1 MVDTQ
6 DLKSCGLKGP
16 CGFESRSGHKRMK
29 ERSYQDLIR
38 RYSVLTEDERSPL
51 ANMANL
57 SALLKETFNFWWVG
71 FYLVQGEELV
81 LGPFQGPVACT
92 RISFGKGVCG
102 TCWEKVSPIIVPDVH
117 AFPGHI
123 ACSAV
128 SASEIV
134 VPLLQQGA
142 VIGVLDVDS
151 EHLNHFDDADRRG
164 LEELA
169 QILVKNSHFSLN
181 LLP

>member
-1 MVDTQ
+1 
-6 DLKSCGLKGP
+6 
-16 CGFESRSGHKRMK
+16 MK
-29 ERSYQDLIR
+29 QQRYQDLMQQF
-38 RYSVLTEDERSPL
+38 SALTATEHDPV

-57 SALLKETFNFWWVG
+57 SALLRETFQFWWVG
-71 FYLVQGEELV
+71 FYLVRSQELV

-92 RISFGKGVCG
+92 RILFGKGVCG
-102 TCWEKVSPIIVPDVH
+102 TCWQQAASIIVPDVH

-134 VPLLQQGA
+134 VPLISQGQ

-151 EHLNHFDDADRRG
+151 EHLNHFDEQDRMG

-169 QILVKNSHFSLN
+169 GILVRNSHFS
-181 LLP
+181 

>member
-1 MVDTQ
+1 
-6 DLKSCGLKGP
+6 
-16 CGFESRSGHKRMK
+16 MK
-29 ERSYQDLIR
+29 ERSYQELLER
-38 RYSVLTEDERSPL
+38 FKALTEGEHSAL

-57 SALLKETFNFWWVG
+57 SALLKETFLFWWVG
-71 FYLVQGEELV
+71 FYLVQGEELL

-92 RISFGKGVCG
+92 RIAYGKGVCG
-102 TCWEKVSPIIVPDVH
+102 TCWQKADSIIVPDVH

-123 ACSAV
+123 ACSEV

-134 VPLLQQGA
+134 VPLLQNGK

-151 EHLNHFDDADRRG
+151 EHLNHFDEIDRRG

-169 QILVKNSHFSLN
+169 RILVKNSHFSLN

>member
-1 MVDTQ
+1 
-6 DLKSCGLKGP
+6 
-16 CGFESRSGHKRMK
+16 MK
-29 ERSYQDLIR
+29 ERSYQDLISR
-38 RYSVLTEDERSPL
+38 FQALTVDEHSAM

-57 SALLKETFNFWWVG
+57 SALLKETFHFWWVG

-92 RISFGKGVCG
+92 RIPFGKGVCG
-102 TCWEKVSPIIVPDVH
+102 SCWQQAESIIVPDVH

-123 ACSAV
+123 ACSEI

-134 VPLLQQGA
+134 VPLLQDDQ

-151 EHLNHFDDADRRG
+151 EQLNHFDDSDRRS

-169 QILVKNSHFSLN
+169 QVLVKNSRFSLN

>member
-1 MVDTQ
+1 MARNGRAGSSPAPGTCFMKLQ
-6 DLKSCGLKGP
+6 RYKDLMQQFSA
-16 CGFESRSGHKRMK
+16 
-29 ERSYQDLIR
+29 
-38 RYSVLTEDERSPL
+38 LTATEHDPV

-57 SALLKETFNFWWVG
+57 SALLRETFQFWWVG
-71 FYLVQGEELV
+71 FYLVRSEELV

-92 RISFGKGVCG
+92 RIPFGKGVCG
-102 TCWEKVSPIIVPDVH
+102 TCWQQATSIVVPDVH

-134 VPLLQQGA
+134 VPLLNEGR

-151 EHLNHFDDADRRG
+151 EHLDHFDEEDRVG

-169 QILVKNSHFSLN
+169 GILVRNSHFS
-181 LLP
+181 

>member
-1 MVDTQ
+1 
-6 DLKSCGLKGP
+6 
-16 CGFESRSGHKRMK
+16 MK
-29 ERSYQDLIR
+29 DVTYQELQTRYRALIEEETDP
-38 RYSVLTEDERSPL
+38 V

-57 SALLKETFNFWWVG
+57 AALLKEAFGFWWVG
-71 FYLVQGEELV
+71 FYLVHHDSLV

-92 RISFGKGVCG
+92 RIPFGKGVCG
-102 TCWEKVSPIIVPDVH
+102 SCWKLSAPIIVPDVH

-123 ACSAV
+123 ACSDV

-134 VPLLQQGA
+134 VPLMQQDV

-151 EHLNHFDDADRRG
+151 EHLNCFDDTDRQG

-169 QILVKNSHFSLN
+169 RLLVENSQFSLN